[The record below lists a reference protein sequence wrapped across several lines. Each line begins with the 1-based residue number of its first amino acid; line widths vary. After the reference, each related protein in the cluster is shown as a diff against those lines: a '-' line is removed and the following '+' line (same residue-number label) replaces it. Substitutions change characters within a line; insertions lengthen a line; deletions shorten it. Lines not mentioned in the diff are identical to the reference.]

1 MQGQRRQRVY
11 RAYILTV
18 LRIGSLK
25 DAVAAAVAAAAAAAT
40 ECAHTHSRKKSG
52 FLVTHRAISFLF
64 GEGD

>member
-25 DAVAAAVAAAAAAAT
+25 DAVAAAAAAT
-40 ECAHTHSRKKSG
+40 ECAHAHSRKKSG